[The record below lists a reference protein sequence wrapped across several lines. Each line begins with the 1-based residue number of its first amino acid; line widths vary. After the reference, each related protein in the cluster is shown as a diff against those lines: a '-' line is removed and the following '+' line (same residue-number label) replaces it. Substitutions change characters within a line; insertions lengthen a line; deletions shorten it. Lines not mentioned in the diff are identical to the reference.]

1 MTWTLEALTPDRW
14 KDFEALFA
22 SANGVCGG
30 CWCMFWRLEK
40 GESYDALKGEPARQR
55 MKRLVQS
62 GAALG
67 VLAYEGEEPV
77 GWLSYGPRRD
87 YPKLDRAPSLA
98 VEDADRVWSLPCFFV
113 KRGHRGKGVAR
124 ALLDRALES
133 LQARGVEIAEAYPV
147 RAGPGLKA
155 SPAFAYTGVV
165 SLFEKAGFSVAQA
178 RPQGKQRVRKRLG
191 PARSTKPRAKGR

>member
-1 MTWTLEALTPDRW
+1 
-14 KDFEALFA
+14 
-22 SANGVCGG
+22 
-30 CWCMFWRLEK
+30 MFWRLEK
-40 GESYDALKGEPARQR
+40 GESFDEVKGEPARRR

-67 VLAYEGEEPV
+67 VLAYDGEEPV

-113 KRGHRGKGVAR
+113 KRGYRGKGVAR
-124 ALLDRALES
+124 ALLARALES
-133 LQARGVEIAEAYPV
+133 LQARGVELAEAYPV
-147 RAGPGLKA
+147 RPAGSKV

-165 SLFEKAGFSVAQA
+165 SLFEKAGFAVALA
-178 RPQGKQRVRKRLG
+178 RPQGKQRVRKVLG
-191 PARSTKPRAKGR
+191 AKRGAGKGRAR

>member
-1 MTWTLEALTPDRW
+1 MTWTLEELTPERW
-14 KDFEALFA
+14 DDFEALFA

-30 CWCMFWRLEK
+30 CWCMFWRLER
-40 GESYDALKGEPARQR
+40 GESYEAVKGDPARRR

-67 VLAYEGEEPV
+67 VLAYDGKDPV

-124 ALLDRALES
+124 ALLARALEQ

-147 RAGPGLKA
+147 RPQAGKV

-165 SLFEKAGFSVAQA
+165 SLFEKAGFSMAQA
-178 RPQGKQRVRKRLG
+178 RPQGKQRVRKVLG
-191 PARSTKPRAKGR
+191 AKRGAPKKGRAR